1 MGGENKRGSATLRT
15 LDRYAGIPVV
25 AAAGLVR
32 RRRRLPS
39 EIRRVGILKAYA
51 IGDTVLLSAIVQDVA
66 AAFPEAEIVFF
77 SGLDNASTA
86 ELIDGVSQV
95 VSVPISRPW
104 LTVRSLRGDR
114 VDVLLDFGAWPRVEA
129 LETALSGAA
138 FTVGFRTPGQ
148 FRHYAY
154 DAAVDHSSD
163 VHELENYRRILGPLG
178 IDARSEP
185 RLEPPDT
192 VPPDALPDGEYVVF
206 HLWPGGYRSELKE
219 WPQDRWRELAAALS
233 ERGLSIVLTG
243 GPGDRDRTQAFVEG
257 SGPLA
262 ERLVNTAGRFTI
274 PEVLDVLAR
283 SRGVVSVN
291 TGTMHLAAAVGAP
304 TVALNGPTSERR
316 WGPLGE
322 RAVSVNSTYEGCGYL
337 NLGSEYA
344 GKRED
349 CMLGISVDRV
359 LDATAGLVGFAE
371 REPA

>member
-1 MGGENKRGSATLRT
+1 MSAGENERGSATLRR

-25 AAAGLVR
+25 AATGLVKR
-32 RRRRLPS
+32 RRRTPS
-39 EIRRVGILKAYA
+39 PIRRVGILKAYA
-51 IGDTVLLSAIVQDVA
+51 IGDTVLLAGIVQDLA
-66 AAFPEAEIVFF
+66 AALPDSEIVFF

-104 LTVRSLRGDR
+104 LTVRRLRAER

-154 DAAVDHSSD
+154 DVAIDHSD
-163 VHELENYRRILGPLG
+163 AVHELENYRRILEPLG
-178 IDARSEP
+178 IEAGSLP
-185 RLEPPDT
+185 RLEPPD
-192 VPPDALPDGEYVVF
+192 ALPAEALPLNEYLVF
-206 HLWPGGYRSELKE
+206 HLWPGGYRSQLKE
-219 WPQDRWRELAAALS
+219 WPLERWRDLAKAVAD
-233 ERGLSIVLTG
+233 RGYSIVLTG
-243 GPGDRDRTQAFVEG
+243 GPGDQARSQEF
-257 SGPLA
+257 A
-262 ERLVNTAGRFTI
+262 ELCGQLPVVNIAGRFSVG
-274 PEVLDVLAR
+274 EALDVLAR
-283 SRGVVSVN
+283 SSGVVSVN

-322 RAVSVNSTYEGCGYL
+322 HALSVSSTYEGCGYL

-344 GKRED
+344 GRRED
-349 CMLGISVDRV
+349 CMHGISVERV
-359 LDATAGLVGFAE
+359 LAAIEALVGFAE
-371 REPA
+371 RKPA